1 MSRYRQSVHDYIA
14 ACEALLKSGD
24 LSDHEMQAVETMMAR
39 LSEALSAS
47 GEDSNP

>member
-14 ACEALLKSGD
+14 ACEALLKVGD
-24 LSDHEMQAVETMMAR
+24 LSDHEMLAVETMMPR
-39 LSEALSAS
+39 LYEALLAS